1 MSRYRYAAILCIAP
15 VVLAGVPRAAF
26 AEDVATRTAKRHFDR
41 GEKLY
46 TLGKFDEALDEFQK
60 AYDAKP
66 IAAFLFNIG
75 QCHRG
80 LGDYESAIF
89 SYKKYL
95 ELAPDAPNRDKVE
108 KLISELEDK
117 QSKGDAHKMGMDRP
131 TRPPPVADPP
141 PPDPAQPP
149 ISIEHHESAPVYKK
163 WWFWT
168 GVAVVSVAAGF
179 GVYEATHNAGAP
191 GTDLGNIPVPTP

>member
-1 MSRYRYAAILCIAP
+1 MKPYCLVAILCIAP
-15 VVLAGVPRAAF
+15 VALAGAPRTAY
-26 AEDVATRTAKRHFDR
+26 AEDTATRTAKRHFER

-46 TLGKFDEALDEFQK
+46 ALGKFEEALDEYQK

-80 LGDYESAIF
+80 LGDYDSAIF

-95 ELAPDAPNRDKVE
+95 SLEPDAPNKEKVE
-108 KLISELEDK
+108 KLIDDLEEK
-117 QSKGDAHKMGMDRP
+117 KEKGDAHRMGVDRP
-131 TRPPPVADPP
+131 TRPPPTSGSD
-141 PPDPAQPP
+141 DTTPAP
-149 ISIEHHESAPVYKK
+149 IEHEGAPAYKR

-168 GVAVVSVAAGF
+168 GVAVVGVAAGV
-179 GVYEATHNAGAP
+179 GIYAATRGGTP
-191 GTDLGNIPVPTP
+191 GTDLGNIAVPPP